1 MRAFLS
7 GRDRTILI
15 ASGLLLLAVAA
26 ASVLVP
32 PAAGPGVDFPCS
44 YATGAGGAKV
54 AYLLLKDL
62 GYAVARLEGPAGD
75 IPVEGAGAVLIA
87 PEPFAV
93 TEGWRARVHQFV
105 RAGGR
110 VLVTGMSGASLL
122 PGGARMAG
130 DFLDVEPRSYPAL
143 LPSPLTRGAS
153 IVTMAPGPSWEEGT
167 GEVVP
172 LYGENGRMVAVTL
185 AEGRGRIIWWSA
197 ATPITNVGISQA
209 ANLALL
215 LNIVGPVR
223 DTLIL
228 WDEASH
234 AHGGSLLA
242 YLERTPLTSGLFQA
256 GLVFLAVC
264 LTFSRRSGPLRAGG
278 EPARHSPLEF
288 VDSMGE
294 LYRRAGA
301 ASSAV
306 GIFLARFR
314 GLLTR
319 RLGLAPATPAGPL
332 AAAAAARLGCD
343 ASRLEDLLRETEWA
357 ASDPATAR
365 ADGLRLARRLQDE
378 SRRLETGVGIPG
390 GS

>member
-1 MRAFLS
+1 M
-7 GRDRTILI
+7 
-15 ASGLLLLAVAA
+15 AV

-44 YATGAGGAKV
+44 YATGAGGAKA

-62 GYAVARLEGPAGD
+62 SYTVVRFEGPAGEL
-75 IPVEGAGAVLIA
+75 PVGGAGAVLIA

-93 TEGWRARVHQFV
+93 TEGWRARVHQFA

-110 VLVTGMSGASLL
+110 VLVTGMPGANLL
-122 PGGARMAG
+122 PGGARFP
-130 DFLDVEPRSYPAL
+130 DEFFDLQPRSYSAL

-153 IVTMAPGPSWEEGT
+153 VVTMAPGPSWEEGA
-167 GEVVP
+167 GVVVP
-172 LYGENGRMVAVTL
+172 LYGETDRVVAVTMT
-185 AEGRGRIIWWSA
+185 EGRGQIIWWSA
-197 ATPITNVGISQA
+197 ATPLTNLGIGEA

-215 LNIVGPVR
+215 LNVVGPVK

-228 WDEASH
+228 WDEAAH

-242 YLERTPLTSGLFQA
+242 YLERTPLRWGLFQA
-256 GLVFLAVC
+256 GVIFLAVC
-264 LTFSRRSGPLRAGG
+264 LTFSRRSGPLRAPS

-288 VDSMGE
+288 VETMGE

-301 ASSAV
+301 ASAAV
-306 GIFLARFR
+306 GIFSARFR

-319 RLGLAPATPAGPL
+319 RLGLPPGTPARPL

-343 ASRLEDLLRETEWA
+343 ASRLQGLLDEAEVA
-357 ASDPATAR
+357 AIDPRTAR
-365 ADGLRLARRLQDE
+365 EIGLRLVRRLQDE
-378 SRRLETGVGIPG
+378 SRALETGVRISGDSRP
-390 GS
+390 